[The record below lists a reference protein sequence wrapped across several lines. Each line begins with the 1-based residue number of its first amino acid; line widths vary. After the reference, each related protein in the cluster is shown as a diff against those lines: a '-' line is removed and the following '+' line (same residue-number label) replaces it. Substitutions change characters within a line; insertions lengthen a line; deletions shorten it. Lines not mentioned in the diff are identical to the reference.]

1 VRGTFFI
8 HYIKKIHKNFRK
20 IILFI
25 TFLSCGPNN
34 TNTETGRSSPI
45 DSTNVNGTA
54 PATHGPDDAANDSK
68 DSNRGNVNDTGTKAN
83 NVHRQGNLPEEQV
96 KK

>member
-1 VRGTFFI
+1 MKTL
-8 HYIKKIHKNFRK
+8 KKAIVLIAFP
-20 IILFI
+20 LL
-25 TFLSCGPNN
+25 TQSCGPNN
-34 TNTETGRSSPI
+34 TNTETSRSTPI

-54 PATHGPDDAANDSK
+54 PATKGPDDPTSDSR
-68 DSNRGNVNDTGTKAN
+68 DSNRNNTNDTGTNAN